1 MNRRHLRLIAV
12 FTAFTLL
19 YSFYSGFR
27 AVAQHVNI
35 VYVRVVR
42 VHDGDTISVIL
53 NGKREKVRLIGIDA
67 PELDQRPWGSKAKKH
82 LEKLLG
88 IANRAVSLEF
98 DAERR
103 DKYGRLLCY
112 VLTSDK
118 KMINL
123 QMLKEGYAMLFTV
136 PPNVKYVDKLRK
148 AQHEARQQRLGI
160 WGSEGLKESPG
171 DYRRKHPR
179 L

>member
-12 FTAFTLL
+12 FTAFILL
-19 YSFYSGFR
+19 CSFYNGFR
-27 AVAQHVNI
+27 AGAQHVNI
-35 VYVRVVR
+35 VYVSVVR

-82 LEKLLG
+82 LEKLMG
-88 IANRAVSLEF
+88 IANWIVSLEF

-123 QMLKEGYAMLFTV
+123 QMLEEGYAMLFTV
-136 PPNVKYVDKLRK
+136 PPNVKYIDKLRK
-148 AQHEARQQRLGI
+148 AQYEARQQRLGI